1 MSSDILVL
9 KQITKIEFRV
19 FQTNT
24 LKWPDPFY
32 HNIRHN
38 TSAYKETSM
47 TTDNRC
53 KSRCQWWKPAEKQA
67 DEEKTKEGSGGLG
80 LKQDKPE
87 NQTRDSMP
95 ILIILYQ
102 NKLIASLIPPIYFC
116 VSDPHIPLEAWIIQ
130 KVQVSSPRLT
140 RSDPDPGQGT
150 DQGQGLGL
158 PKKKMRTHKSIA
170 PFYGDLAWPAFANSM
185 ETPGELMRISI

>member
-1 MSSDILVL
+1 MYF
-9 KQITKIEFRV
+9 KQILSNDLIRSIIISGIIPLHTRKQVWQQTIDAKAGANDGSPQRSRLMKKRQKKAVVDLDWSKISLKIRQEF
-19 FQTNT
+19 
-24 LKWPDPFY
+24 
-32 HNIRHN
+32 
-38 TSAYKETSM
+38 A
-47 TTDNRC
+47 
-53 KSRCQWWKPAEKQA
+53 
-67 DEEKTKEGSGGLG
+67 
-80 LKQDKPE
+80 
-87 NQTRDSMP
+87 MP

-158 PKKKMRTHKSIA
+158 PKKKKMKTHKSIA